1 MYKNTLFLLLSL
13 VLSQGSFAQVT
24 ESTKDTAIVTAP
36 DVDAEFAGGYDAFHN
51 YIISNVSVDIDLKK
65 NKSLPKEQRVEGGRV
80 IVRFVVEKDG
90 SLTHL
95 SLQEELPKCQP
106 CNEEAIRAVNAMPK
120 WTPAMK
126 NGAPV
131 RSIVRV
137 PLMFSF

>member
-1 MYKNTLFLLLSL
+1 MQKHTLLLFFFFA
-13 VLSQGSFAQVT
+13 LSQWSYAQVIEPT
-24 ESTKDTAIVTAP
+24 IDTAIVTTP
-36 DVDAEFAGGYDAFHN
+36 DVDAEFAGGFEAFQN
-51 YIISNVSVDIDLKK
+51 YIISKVSVDIDFKK

>member
-1 MYKNTLFLLLSL
+1 MLKNTLLLFLFLA
-13 VLSQGSFAQVT
+13 LSQWSFAQVS
-24 ESTKDTAIVTAP
+24 ESPKDTAIVTSP
-36 DVDAEFAGGYDAFHN
+36 EIDAEFAGGYEAFQN
-51 YIISNVSVDIDLKK
+51 YIRYNVSVDIDFKK

-80 IVRFVVEKDG
+80 IVRFIVEKDG

-106 CNEEAIRAVNAMPK
+106 CNKEALRAVNAMPK

-131 RSIVRV
+131 RTIVRV

>member
-1 MYKNTLFLLLSL
+1 MRKNTLLFFFFLA
-13 VLSQGSFAQVT
+13 LSQWSYAQVIEPT
-24 ESTKDTAIVTAP
+24 IDTAIVTTP
-36 DVDAEFAGGYDAFHN
+36 DVDAEFAGGFEAFQN
-51 YIISNVSVDIDLKK
+51 YIISKVSVDIDFKK

-106 CNEEAIRAVNAMPK
+106 CNEEAIRTVNAMPK

-126 NGAPV
+126 NGVPV

>member
-1 MYKNTLFLLLSL
+1 MLKHTLLLFFFL
-13 VLSQGSFAQVT
+13 ALSQWSYAQVIEPT
-24 ESTKDTAIVTAP
+24 IDTAIVTTP
-36 DVDAEFAGGYDAFHN
+36 DVDAEFAGGFEAFQN
-51 YIISNVSVDIDLKK
+51 YIISKVSVDIDFKK

-106 CNEEAIRAVNAMPK
+106 CNEEVLRAVNAMPK

>member
-1 MYKNTLFLLLSL
+1 MQKHTLLLFFFL
-13 VLSQGSFAQVT
+13 ALSQWSYAQVIEPT
-24 ESTKDTAIVTAP
+24 IDTAIVTTP
-36 DVDAEFAGGYDAFHN
+36 DVDAEFAGGFEAFQN
-51 YIISNVSVDIDLKK
+51 YIISKVSVDIDFKK

-106 CNEEAIRAVNAMPK
+106 CNEEALRAVNAMPK

>member
-1 MYKNTLFLLLSL
+1 MQKQTLFLFLSL
-13 VLSQGSFAQVT
+13 VLSSLSYAQVT
-24 ESTKDTAIVTAP
+24 ESISDTAIVTTP
-36 DVDAEFAGGYDAFHN
+36 DVDAEFAGGYDAFEK
-51 YIISNVSVDIDLKK
+51 YLRSNVSVDIDFKK
-65 NKSLPKEQRVEGGRV
+65 NKSLPKEQRIEGGRV

-106 CNEEAIRAVNAMPK
+106 CNEEAIRVVVAMPK

-126 NGAPV
+126 NGIPV

>member
-1 MYKNTLFLLLSL
+1 MLKHTLLLFFFL
-13 VLSQGSFAQVT
+13 ALSQWSYAQVIEPT
-24 ESTKDTAIVTAP
+24 IDTAIVTTP
-36 DVDAEFAGGYDAFHN
+36 DVDAEFAGGFEAFQN
-51 YIISNVSVDIDLKK
+51 YIISKVSVDIDFKK

-106 CNEEAIRAVNAMPK
+106 CNEEALRAVNAMPK

>member
-1 MYKNTLFLLLSL
+1 MLKHTLLLFFFL
-13 VLSQGSFAQVT
+13 ALSQRSYAQVIEPT
-24 ESTKDTAIVTAP
+24 IDTAIVTTP
-36 DVDAEFAGGYDAFHN
+36 DVDAEFAGGFEAFQN
-51 YIISNVSVDIDLKK
+51 YIISKVSVDIDFKK

-106 CNEEAIRAVNAMPK
+106 CNEEALRAVNAMPK

>member
-1 MYKNTLFLLLSL
+1 MLKHTLLLFFFL
-13 VLSQGSFAQVT
+13 ALSQWSYEQVIEPT
-24 ESTKDTAIVTAP
+24 IDTAIVTTP
-36 DVDAEFAGGYDAFHN
+36 DVDAEFAGGFEAFQN
-51 YIISNVSVDIDLKK
+51 YIISKVSVDIDFKK

>member
-1 MYKNTLFLLLSL
+1 MLKHTLLLFFFFA
-13 VLSQGSFAQVT
+13 LSQWSYAQVKEPT
-24 ESTKDTAIVTAP
+24 IDTAIVTTP
-36 DVDAEFAGGYDAFHN
+36 DVDAEFAGGFEAFQN
-51 YIISNVSVDIDLKK
+51 YIISKVSVDIDFKK

>member
-1 MYKNTLFLLLSL
+1 MQKNTFILFLSF
-13 VLSQGSFAQVT
+13 VLSSFSYAQVT
-24 ESTKDTAIVTAP
+24 ESNIDTAIVTTP
-36 DVDAEFAGGYDAFHN
+36 DVDAEFAGGYDAFNN
-51 YIISNVSVDIDLKK
+51 YMISNVSVDIDFKK
-65 NKSLPKEQRVEGGRV
+65 NKSLPKEQRIEGGRV

-106 CNEEAIRAVNAMPK
+106 CNEEAIRVVVAMPK

-126 NGAPV
+126 NGIPV